1 MRLFK
6 YIISVLFSAILLF
19 SATNSF
25 AIDKSTTFTNEIF
38 QKAQSEGKTVVIN
51 SWNKFCFT
59 CSKQTKVL
67 DQVEKEFKDV
77 LFLSFEQTKNKD
89 IAQFLKIDYWTTI
102 VIYKDNKETYRS
114 MGVTNKSEIY
124 SAIKSNT

>member
-1 MRLFK
+1 MKKIL
-6 YIISVLFSAILLF
+6 IIIFVFLSN
-19 SATNSF
+19 NSF

-124 SAIKSNT
+124 SAIKSNI

>member
-1 MRLFK
+1 MKMNLEQINEMI
-6 YIISVLFSAILLF
+6 YISRG
-19 SATNSF
+19 
-25 AIDKSTTFTNEIF
+25 
-38 QKAQSEGKTVVIN
+38 QKVMLDSDLAKLYGVE
-51 SWNKFCFT
+51 
-59 CSKQTKVL
+59 TKVL
-67 DQVEKEFKDV
+67 NQVEKEFKDV

>member
-1 MRLFK
+1 MKKIL
-6 YIISVLFSAILLF
+6 IIIFVFLSN
-19 SATNSF
+19 NSF

-102 VIYKDNKETYRS
+102 VIYKNNKEIYRS
-114 MGVTNKSEIY
+114 LGITKKSEIY

>member
-1 MRLFK
+1 MKKIL
-6 YIISVLFSAILLF
+6 IIIFVFLSN
-19 SATNSF
+19 NSF

-67 DQVEKEFKDV
+67 NQVEKEFKDV

-102 VIYKDNKETYRS
+102 VIYKNNKEIYRS
-114 MGVTNKSEIY
+114 LGITKKSEIY
-124 SAIKSNT
+124 SAIKSNA

>member
-1 MRLFK
+1 MKKIL
-6 YIISVLFSAILLF
+6 IIIFVFLSN
-19 SATNSF
+19 NSF
-25 AIDKSTTFTNEIF
+25 AIDKSTSFTNEIF